1 MRCTCTDCTRKVS
14 IIGHCNYCDM
24 CFCVVHRLPETHN
37 CTEMDKV
44 KSIAQDA
51 NTKQLMKN
59 KLVEKKLFVI

>member
-1 MRCTCTDCTRKVS
+1 
-14 IIGHCNYCDM
+14 
-24 CFCVVHRLPETHN
+24 
-37 CTEMDKV
+37 MDKV